1 MPENPLRNP
10 MQHPLRFHCGRGA
23 SGRARRRVQEL
34 LLAIGLLLA
43 LGACRPQPP
52 DVPPSVQDRGKTT
65 ADSGAI
71 SSPEPHAEPTPKDVL
86 GGTKWP
92 AATLT
97 SGVGTIHCDIDYASD
112 GAGHPLGNLDYFSVL
127 DAMDA
132 CRERGV
138 VRLHYRGK
146 IAADFADLVERVAA
160 MAKRMDIDTRILD
173 IDSAG
178 GQVEDGIRAGDAI
191 GASQWTIWVREGA
204 VCHSAC
210 VLILAAGDNRL
221 ISGDVGIHRMI
232 RMRSNATT
240 RDELNQELHAVHA
253 QLKTYLERNGAA
265 VAIAD
270 LMMTVP
276 SRDLRLLTQA
286 ELQAYGLD
294 GANAAQ
300 EDLERIRLLR
310 RCGEDFLRR
319 KEAFAHEFG
328 ARCGRPGAHVDEM
341 NRCGLALRERYGFP
355 DRKCPDDSPMA
366 EQDAPP
372 G

>member
-1 MPENPLRNP
+1 MRPLAQLFHRRMPACR
-10 MQHPLRFHCGRGA
+10 
-23 SGRARRRVQEL
+23 GRAGARSL
-34 LLAIGLLLA
+34 LLAMTLLA
-43 LGACRPQPP
+43 LGACGPQAP
-52 DVPPSVQDRGKTT
+52 DVASPAQHAGKTT

-71 SSPEPHAEPTPKDVL
+71 SSPEPHAEPTPQDVL

-92 AATLT
+92 PATLT
-97 SGVGTIHCDIDYASD
+97 SGQAAIHCDIDYASE
-112 GAGHPLGNLDYFSVL
+112 GQGTPLGDLEYFSVL

-146 IAADFADLVERVAA
+146 VAADFADLVERVAA
-160 MAKRMDIDTRILD
+160 MAKRMDIRTRILD

-191 GASQWTIWVREGA
+191 AASQWTIWVREGA

-232 RMRSNATT
+232 RMRSTATT
-240 RDELNQELHAVHA
+240 REELNQELRAVHA
-253 QLKTYLERNGAA
+253 ELKTYLERNGAA

-276 SRDLRLLTQA
+276 SRDLRLLTEA

-300 EDLERIRLLR
+300 ADLERIRLLR
-310 RCGEDFLRR
+310 RCGEDFVRR
-319 KEAFAHEFG
+319 KEAFAREFDG
-328 ARCGRPGAHVDEM
+328 RCARPGEHVDAM
-341 NRCGLALRERYGFP
+341 NRCGMALRGRYGFP
-355 DRKCPDDSPMA
+355 DRHCPDDSPMA
-366 EQDAPP
+366 GQDGPRS
-372 G
+372 